1 MNWENKN
8 VLITGISGFVGPYLA
23 EELLRKGANIY
34 GLIMKRADGTKPKN
48 LVARGIVNDVHLL
61 EGDLT
66 DITSLANALDE
77 SKPDYIFHLAAQSF
91 VMRSFQ
97 NPIETQRVNCF
108 GTANLLESVRIKN
121 YDPVILFAGSSEE
134 YGQVIISESQH
145 QLLKEKRGVIFP
157 EPTEIPEIPIKETN
171 PLRPMSP
178 YAVSKVYG
186 DYLARNYYYS
196 YGLRT
201 VVSRAFNHE
210 GAGRGTMFVTSEITN
225 QTMKL
230 KFGEVDKVV
239 LGNINVFR
247 DWSHIKDIIHG
258 YILLAEKGKVGDV
271 YNQGS
276 MRTNSVLSYI
286 LLSLDEAGWEIEKI
300 ETCNK
305 SKIIDDPIQI
315 DNSEMYGIR
324 FEKTKI
330 DRVLLEG
337 EIEYTIEDRGILV
350 HTDKGII
357 EIEFDPKKFRPAE
370 VNILMSDTM
379 KIREKGFEIKYSLKD
394 IIRDQL
400 NYFLKEENRV

>member
-8 VLITGISGFVGPYLA
+8 VLITGISGFVGPYVA
-23 EELLRKGANIY
+23 EELLKKGANIY

-48 LVARGIVNDVHLL
+48 LVDRGIVNDVHLL

-186 DYLARNYYYS
+186 DYLVRNYYYS
-196 YGLRT
+196 YGLKT
-201 VVSRAFNHE
+201 LVSRAFNHE
-210 GAGRGTMFVTSEITN
+210 GAGRGTVFVTSEITN

-230 KFGEVDKVV
+230 KFGEVDKIV
-239 LGNINVFR
+239 LGNVNVFR
-247 DWSHIKDIIHG
+247 DWSHIKDIIDG
-258 YILLAEKGKVGDV
+258 YILLAEKGEIGDV

-300 ETCNK
+300 ETYNK

-315 DNSEMYGIR
+315 DNSEMFGIR

-337 EIEYTIEDRGILV
+337 EIEYIIEDGGILV
-350 HTDKGII
+350 HTDKGVI

-379 KIREKGFEIKYSLKD
+379 KIREKGFEIKYSLQD

-400 NYFLKEENRV
+400 NYFLKEENRA

>member
-8 VLITGISGFVGPYLA
+8 VLITGISGFVGSYMG

-48 LVARGIVNDVHLL
+48 LTDRGIVNDVHLL
-61 EGDLT
+61 EGDLV

-77 SKPDYIFHLAAQSF
+77 SKPDYLFHFAAQSY
-91 VMRSFQ
+91 VMKSFQ
-97 NPIETQRVNCF
+97 NPIETQRINCS
-108 GTANLLESVRIKN
+108 GTANLLESVRIEN
-121 YDPVILFAGSSEE
+121 YNPVIVFAGSSEE
-134 YGQVIISESQH
+134 YGLVIISEGQYQFSIG
-145 QLLKEKRGVIFP
+145 KYGVVSP
-157 EPTEIPEIPIKETN
+157 EPKEIPEMPIKETN

-186 DYLARNYYYS
+186 DYLMRNYCQS
-196 YGLRT
+196 YGLKT

-210 GAGRGTMFVTSEITN
+210 GAGRGPMYVTSEITN

-230 KFGEVDKVV
+230 KFGEVSKIVV
-239 LGNINVFR
+239 GNVNVFR
-247 DWSHIKDIIHG
+247 DWSHIKDIVNG
-258 YILLAEKGKVGDV
+258 YILLAEKGKIGDV

-286 LLSLDEAGWEIEKI
+286 LLSLDEAGWGIEKI
-300 ETCNK
+300 ETFNK
-305 SKIIDDPIQI
+305 SKIVDDPIQI
-315 DNSEMYGIR
+315 DNSEMFGIR

-330 DRVLLEG
+330 DKLLLEG

-357 EIEFDPKKFRPAE
+357 EIEFDPNRFRPSE
-370 VNILMSDTM
+370 VNILLSDTI
-379 KIREKGFEIKYSLKD
+379 KIRELGFQTRYTLKD

-400 NYFLKEENRV
+400 NYFLKEDNRV